1 MLKYD
6 YKKRLTIEEIKAHPW
21 MQGETASLQE
31 VQAEINKRKK
41 TIKTRLNDDPSGSRD
56 TLDSEGYQTIY
67 DDATK
72 RSNETNG
79 GPIDLDRERKIKIY
93 NPDHALNTEFFS
105 HFLPRTLLGALISY
119 TNQQTLKM
127 EVSQNTYKVT
137 MTVSSENGNQFTFIA
152 QILKVIPKE
161 KLDAV
166 RSTFADGDDSSDSDG
181 LYENPTTDKDEEI
194 KEKGEEID

>member
-1 MLKYD
+1 
-6 YKKRLTIEEIKAHPW
+6 
-21 MQGETASLQE
+21 
-31 VQAEINKRKK
+31 
-41 TIKTRLNDDPSGSRD
+41 
-56 TLDSEGYQTIY
+56 
-67 DDATK
+67 
-72 RSNETNG
+72 
-79 GPIDLDRERKIKIY
+79 
-93 NPDHALNTEFFS
+93 
-105 HFLPRTLLGALISY
+105 
-119 TNQQTLKM
+119 M

-194 KEKGEEID
+194 KEKGEEIDQKQIYCVELRKKKGSKADFLEFFRSFRVECHKLNNADVTASNLMDS